1 MGFCVM
7 PDPIKTISNK
17 EGLLDSRRHSVCWTM
32 SRHLSLIP
40 NRYPQDQHVW
50 IRTTLVHHPF
60 RLLRALSK
68 ILVPQ
73 RLTRMATRITDA
85 SRTNMEGTVAVTSI
99 MQVMVEGVAVVEET
113 PTGVDPLDGYT
124 RVGLE

>member
-1 MGFCVM
+1 MVR
-7 PDPIKTISNK
+7 PP
-17 EGLLDSRRHSVCWTM
+17 
-32 SRHLSLIP
+32 
-40 NRYPQDQHVW
+40 Y
-50 IRTTLVHHPF
+50 

-68 ILVPQ
+68 ILVLQP
-73 RLTRMATRITDA
+73 LAGMATRITDA
-85 SRTNMEGTVAVTSI
+85 SRTNMEGTVVVASI